1 MRTTEVTITRRS
13 RRAAAAAATGTLAM
27 LLTAPVAGASAHP
40 SSPARSGSG
49 GAGSGGGQ
57 SVQVLA
63 TGSATRSGPDD
74 VTALGRNVFV
84 AWQNGVGADGS
95 PSASGVTASTVVEY
109 TPAGAVIGQWSIPGH
124 VDGLTADPAARDIL
138 VTTNEDA
145 NSSLFTI
152 NPAAQQVQHYTYS
165 PNPLPHG
172 GGTDAVSVY
181 HGHILI
187 SASNPS
193 STSGPAVYSASL
205 SPQSGTATLHP
216 VFDDNSAATVANAG
230 ASQGQTVPLALTD
243 PDSNEVVPMSAAR
256 FAGDF
261 LLDSQGDQQQV
272 YVDRATSS
280 RPHLSV
286 LNLSQSVDDTAFPTT
301 EDGTLYVTDSA
312 DNKVFAVR
320 GGFTPGS
327 ALVAVTPG
335 NANTAPT
342 PAPANYLGALDLRT
356 GTIQPLI
363 TTIQAKGLH
372 FVP

>member
-13 RRAAAAAATGTLAM
+13 RRAAAVAATGTLAM
-27 LLTAPVAGASAHP
+27 LLTAPVAGASSHHP
-40 SSPARSGSG
+40 GSD
-49 GAGSGGGQ
+49 AAQ
-57 SVQVLA
+57 SVQVFA
-63 TGSATRSGPDD
+63 AGSATQFGPDD

-84 AWQNGVGADGS
+84 AWQNGVGPDGS
-95 PSASGVTASTVVEY
+95 PSASGATASTIVEY
-109 TPAGAVIGQWSIPGH
+109 TPAGVVLGQWSIPGH
-124 VDGLTADPAARDIL
+124 VDGLTADPAARDLL
-138 VTTNEDA
+138 VTSNEDA
-145 NSSLFTI
+145 NSSLFAI

-165 PNPLPHG
+165 PTPLAHG

-205 SPQSGTATLHP
+205 SPQSGTATLRP
-216 VFDDNSAATVANAG
+216 VFDDNSTATVANAG
-230 ASQGQTVPLALTD
+230 AAQGQTVALALTD
-243 PDSNEVVPMSAAR
+243 PDSNEVVPMSAGR
-256 FAGDF
+256 FGGDF

-301 EDGTLYVTDSA
+301 DDGTLYVTDSA
-312 DNKVFAVR
+312 DNEVFALR

-335 NANTAPT
+335 SANTAPT
-342 PAPANYLGALDLRT
+342 PAPANYLGTLDLLT
-356 GTIQPLI
+356 GTIQPLN